1 MRSAGLILLFL
12 APRLMADGGAVQLHE
27 ESGPFAITVFASPSP
42 LRAGPVDFSVLVQD
56 RESLESVLDAV
67 VTIQLSREA
76 SAITADANHA
86 RAQNKL
92 LYAATLNLTDPG
104 DWKYSVTVQRGA
116 NRATVSGATPVAG
129 AQDGISSHWAVIAFA
144 PLCML
149 VFGLH
154 QFLIRPR
161 RTA

>member
-1 MRSAGLILLFL
+1 MRPAALILLFL
-12 APRLMADGGAVQLHE
+12 APRLMADGGAVQLRE
-27 ESGPFAITVFASPSP
+27 ESGPFAVSVFAFPSP

-56 RESLESVLDAV
+56 RESLQSVLDAV
-67 VTIQLSREA
+67 VTIQLSHEA
-76 SAITADANHA
+76 SAITANATHA
-86 RAQNKL
+86 QAQNKL
-92 LYAATLNLTDPG
+92 LYAATVNLPNPG

-116 NRATVSGATPVAG
+116 TRAAVSSSTPVAG

-149 VFGLH
+149 IFGVH
-154 QFLIRPR
+154 QFLSRPR